1 MPPSTGSTSQ
11 VRLGTCS
18 WSTSDWVGKVYL
30 PGTKP
35 VDYIA
40 QYAQRFKTV
49 EVDSSFYGTPRIG
62 TIEGWRDRT
71 PPEFIF
77 SAKAP
82 QVITHDK
89 MLLDCQRELQEFL
102 NAMTLL
108 GDRLGPLVFQFP
120 YYSKKTG
127 VDEKTFL
134 TRLDAFLPLLPRDS
148 HRFVVEVRNKAWITK
163 RLLALLREHHVTLA
177 FIDHPWM
184 HSPEWFSR
192 HEELLTGDFAYF
204 RWLGDRYG
212 IEKLTKTWGEH
223 VIDRRN
229 DIARWVPAIKQIL
242 DKEIPVFGY
251 FNSHY
256 SGYAP
261 GDVEILSELLGLR

>member
-1 MPPSTGSTSQ
+1 MPLLSDGAPR

-18 WSTSDWVGKVYL
+18 WSTSDWVGKVYA
-30 PGTKP
+30 PDTKP

-40 QYAQRFKTV
+40 QYAKRYSTV
-49 EVDSSFYGTPRIG
+49 EVDSSFCGTPRL
-62 TIEGWRDRT
+62 TTVEGWRERT
-71 PPEFIF
+71 PSNFVF
-77 SAKAP
+77 SAKVP

-89 MLLDCQRELQEFL
+89 FLGGCGRDVSEFL
-102 NAMTLL
+102 ETMGAL
-108 GDRLGPLVFQFP
+108 GERLGPIVFQFP
-120 YYSKKTG
+120 YYAKKTG
-127 VDEKTFL
+127 MDEKTFVA
-134 TRLDAFLPLLPRDS
+134 RLASFLPSLPRDT
-148 HRFVVEVRNKAWITK
+148 HRFVVEVRNKAWITP
-163 RLLALLREHHVTLA
+163 RLLGVLREHEVTLA

-184 HSPEWFSR
+184 HSPEWFAR
-192 HEELLTGDFAYF
+192 QEDLLTGRFAYF

-229 DIARWVPAIKQIL
+229 DIGRWVPAIKQIL
-242 DKEIPVFGY
+242 DNEIPVFGY

-261 GDVEILSELLGLR
+261 GDVDILSELLGLG